1 MEINLISD
9 TVTKPTKGML
19 EAMFDAQVGDD
30 VFMQDPSV
38 NALQEKA
45 STLFGMESALF
56 FPSGTMAN
64 QTAIK
69 LHTQPGDQMI
79 CDKYAHVYNY
89 EGGGAAVNSGVT
101 SFLINGTRG
110 MFTADQVKSA
120 INDPSNIH
128 LAKSKLV
135 AVENTTNKGGGA
147 CWDFDEI
154 KKIRKVVDDSNLKLH
169 LDGAR
174 LFNALVAKKESPKD
188 YGATFDTISI
198 CLSKGLGA
206 PVGSI
211 LLGSKVDIEKALR
224 IRKLF
229 GGGMRQAGYLAA
241 AAIYALDNQVERLSE
256 DHKRAEELAEAL
268 SACSLVK
275 TVETVETNII
285 IFEVHDSVAEE
296 KFLRELDKAKI
307 QMISM
312 GQGKLRM
319 VTHLDFND
327 DMLDKT
333 RTVLLKM

>member
-1 MEINLISD
+1 
-9 TVTKPTKGML
+9 ML

-45 STLFGMESALF
+45 SELFGMESALF

-89 EGGGAAVNSGVT
+89 EGGGAAANSGVT
-101 SFLINGTRG
+101 SFLIDGTRG
-110 MFTADQVKSA
+110 MFTAEQVKSA
-120 INDPSNIH
+120 INDSSNIH

-174 LFNALVAKKESPKD
+174 LFNPLVAKGERPVD

-211 LLGSKVDIEKALR
+211 LLGSKEDMEKALR

-241 AAIYALDNQVERLSE
+241 AAMYALDNQVERLSQ
-256 DHKRAEELAEAL
+256 DHKRAKDLAEAL

-275 TVETVETNII
+275 KVEAVETNII
-285 IFEVHDSVAEE
+285 IFEVHDSAAEE
-296 KFLRELDKAKI
+296 KFIQELREAKI